1 VGYRYMEISGASHR
15 TAKSIVNPAKSIVN
29 PAKSIMNPAQ
39 RVYFQPIFVL
49 IALSVGLS
57 ASLLAPA
64 GAEPTQDQEKGSA
77 SSSGTSSVAGRVQV
91 LPRDEAHRDPAL
103 IKFRQRLLHIV
114 RRRDSEALE
123 NCLSKDVLAGLGGG
137 IGKDNFYEVWKPE
150 KNTDFWTKLSFAL
163 SHGGFFESDS
173 QQKFTAPYFD
183 FYPDSLADPDT
194 SGRGIIIDEDVE
206 LKDRPGGAT
215 LGHLSFELVHLLD
228 GRDGAG
234 EWRHVKSFGGQSGYV
249 KAAEV
254 RSQAEPFAEFT
265 RHGNR
270 WFLSSFGSASP

>member
-1 VGYRYMEISGASHR
+1 M
-15 TAKSIVNPAKSIVN
+15 N
-29 PAKSIMNPAQ
+29 PAKSIMNPAK
-39 RVYFQPIFVL
+39 RVYPQPLFVL
-49 IALSVGLS
+49 IALSIGLS
-57 ASLLAPA
+57 ASLLDPA
-64 GAEPTQDQEKGSA
+64 GAESTMEQEKGSA
-77 SSSGTSSVAGRVQV
+77 SSSGIASSGASSVAGRVQV

-150 KNTDFWTKLSFAL
+150 KNTEFWTKLSFAL

-194 SGRGIIIDEDVE
+194 SGRGIIIDKDVE
-206 LKDRPGGAT
+206 LKDKPGGAT

-249 KAAEV
+249 KAIEL
-254 RSQAEPFAEFT
+254 RSQTEPFAEFT